1 MQKIIISER
10 ESYTYAAGWN
20 HLDSWKELGT
30 AKMLQA
36 RMTREP
42 NGHDDGGAY
51 LAKVIAPSN
60 LKGRDLSQAI
70 AQSIGGSSCKHE
82 HDCCGCASTS
92 ARVKRTSARE
102 YSVYLRVTYNY

>member
-10 ESYTYAAGWN
+10 ESYTYASGWN

-42 NGHDDGGAY
+42 NGYDDG
-51 LAKVIAPSN
+51 
-60 LKGRDLSQAI
+60 
-70 AQSIGGSSCKHE
+70 
-82 HDCCGCASTS
+82 
-92 ARVKRTSARE
+92 ARCVVCFCFCLLFKLFIR
-102 YSVYLRVTYNY
+102 NIIFF

>member
-1 MQKIIISER
+1 MKNFIIYQR
-10 ESYTYAAGWN
+10 ESYKYAAGWN
-20 HLDSWKELGT
+20 HLDSWIKLGT

-42 NGHDDGGAY
+42 DGHDDGGAY

-60 LKGRDLSQAI
+60 LRSRDLSQAI
-70 AQSIGGSSCKHE
+70 AQSLGGSSCQHE

-92 ARVKRTSARE
+92 ARVKRTSSRE
-102 YSVYLRVTYNY
+102 YSVHLRVSYNY